1 MMYKLKNKQ
10 LNYFFQMDDD
20 VVGIYKIITRQ
31 GIGFDRPLLQHDFYE
46 KIIVKI
52 KNFCYLLLQ
61 FALT

>member
-1 MMYKLKNKQ
+1 MFKLKNKQ
-10 LNYFFQMDDD
+10 LIYFFQRDAD
-20 VVGIYKIITRQ
+20 GGGLYKSITRQ

-46 KIIVKI
+46 QIIVKI

>member
-1 MMYKLKNKQ
+1 
-10 LNYFFQMDDD
+10 MDDD

>member
-1 MMYKLKNKQ
+1 MYKLKNKQ

-31 GIGFDRPLLQHDFYE
+31 GIDFDRPLLQHDFYE
-46 KIIVKI
+46 QIIVKI
-52 KNFCYLLLQ
+52 KNLCYLLLQ